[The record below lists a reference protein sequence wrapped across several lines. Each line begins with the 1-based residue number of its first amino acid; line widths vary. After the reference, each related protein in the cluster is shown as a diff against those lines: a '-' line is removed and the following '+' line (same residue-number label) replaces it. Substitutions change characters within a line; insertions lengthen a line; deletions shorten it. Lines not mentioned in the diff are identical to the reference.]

1 MYQKRPTSIIKRLCL
16 LWFMYHT
23 IDYQN
28 TVEDQSQY
36 ARCGFCGKGVRMDKG
51 FKHFSWGYF
60 CDVSCYN
67 NMLSAIQQEEEDAYD
82 NQ

>member
-1 MYQKRPTSIIKRLCL
+1 M
-16 LWFMYHT
+16 
-23 IDYQN
+23 
-28 TVEDQSQY
+28 VEDQSQY

-60 CDVSCYN
+60 CDVSYYN
-67 NMLSAIQQEEEDAYD
+67 NMLPAIQQEEEDAYD